1 MGIHPILPL
10 YLVSAKFTALIVQK
24 TISTNTMF
32 YFARMSAEI
41 EKATLQEQFESVIA
55 TEDKLLIWE
64 FLNDQ
69 NISEVAEL
77 INEYP
82 EYEAQ
87 IIGNMAIHRAASVFK
102 ILDIAQQKDII
113 KELPT
118 SKTAE
123 LLNELSADDRT
134 DFLEELPKS
143 VIRDLIKLLDPE
155 ERKITLS
162 LLGYPEDSVGRLMTP
177 DYVYVYE
184 QDTMADVFATIRR
197 FGKNSETIDVIY
209 VINQKGELIDD
220 VRIRDVILATPD
232 KTIDEIIDG
241 RVVALKVY
249 DDQESAAQVFKM
261 NNRVAL
267 PVTDNNNILL
277 GIVTIDDMLWVANEE
292 FSEDMQKMGGTEA
305 LDEPY
310 LDIPLLKLFRK
321 RIGWLVVLFL
331 GEMLTATAMG
341 YFEDEI
347 AKAVV
352 LALFVPLIISS
363 GGNSGSQASTLIIQA
378 MAVGEIT
385 LTDWWRVFRREL
397 LSGVMLGT
405 VLGIIGFIR
414 VGIWHSIAPNVYGA
428 HWIEIGCTVGFSL
441 IGVVLWGTLSGS
453 MLPMLLK
460 KLGADPAV
468 SSAPFV
474 ATLVDVTGLVIY
486 FSFAY
491 LFLRGLLL

>member
-1 MGIHPILPL
+1 
-10 YLVSAKFTALIVQK
+10 
-24 TISTNTMF
+24 
-32 YFARMSAEI
+32 MSLEM
-41 EKATLQEQFESVIA
+41 EQPDIKEVFEQLIA
-55 TEDKLLIWE
+55 TEDKLAIQE

-69 NISEVAEL
+69 NISDVAGL

-82 EYEAQ
+82 EYESQ
-87 IIGNMAIHRAASVFK
+87 IVANMAINRAASVFK
-102 ILDIAQQKDII
+102 ILDISQQKDIV

-118 SKTAE
+118 AKTAE
-123 LLNELSADDRT
+123 LLNELPADDRT
-134 DFLEELPKS
+134 DFLEELPKA

-177 DYVYVYE
+177 DYVYVYAHN
-184 QDTMADVFATIRR
+184 TVADVFRTIRKY
-197 FGKNSETIDVIY
+197 GKSSETIDVIY
-209 VINQKGELIDD
+209 IINEQGELIDD
-220 VRIRDVILATPD
+220 IRIRDVILATPD
-232 KTIDEIIDG
+232 KLISDILDG
-241 RVVALKVY
+241 RVVSLLVN
-249 DDQESAAQVFKM
+249 DDQEHANQIFKM

-267 PVTDNNNILL
+267 PVVDDNNILL

-292 FSEDMQKMGGTEA
+292 FSEDMQKIGGTEA
-305 LDEPY
+305 LNEPY

-378 MAVGEIT
+378 MAVGDVY
-385 LTDWWRVFRREL
+385 LSDWWRVLRREL
-397 LSGVMLGT
+397 MSGLLLGS

-414 VGIWHSIAPNVYGA
+414 VAVWHSVAPQIYGDHWFQIAA
-428 HWIEIGCTVGFSL
+428 TVGISL
-441 IGVVLWGTLSGS
+441 MGVVLWGTLTGS
-453 MLPMLLK
+453 MLPIALK

-474 ATLVDVTGLVIY
+474 ATLVDVTGLIIY
-486 FSFAY
+486 FSVAL
-491 LFLRGLLL
+491 LFLKGLLL